1 MSTPTC
7 LGVRHGRDGKG
18 YTPDLVV
25 APPNEPRAW
34 SGLLSDYLPRANRS
48 ELFRTRGFPE
58 STVLV
63 HSHQPVQIGAGSAK
77 AYAYV
82 GAYLPFEAVWT
93 RATGSLRVDVH
104 RVPEVTLILDLVL
117 PGTVAVD
124 CSRGGT
130 YVAPPGSHLVA
141 WAHRN
146 PSHTQ
151 LVVLPLERHEAS
163 HVASLQ
169 LPHRTL
175 AVAQVAPRV
184 ETLLHVVWS
193 GGLQCIS
200 CGWTGDRAGLARHY
214 GVDRFLSFPREL
226 EWDKGGRAKAGRT
239 LRIRTGL
246 AGAAMARWKQQF
258 LDESAKLGAVAWTV
272 LPQQC
277 PIELRRRLDAVRS
290 RTNERVFT
298 KVK

>member
-1 MSTPTC
+1 
-7 LGVRHGRDGKG
+7 
-18 YTPDLVV
+18 V
-25 APPNEPRAW
+25 APPNQPRVW
-34 SGLLSDYLPRANRS
+34 SGLLHDYLPRANRS
-48 ELFRTRGFPE
+48 ELFRTRGYLK

-63 HSHQPVQIGAGSAK
+63 HSRQPVQIGSSPADAH
-77 AYAYV
+77 AYAYI

-93 RATGSLRVDVH
+93 RASGTLQVEVS
-104 RVPEVTLILDLVL
+104 RVPGVTLILDLVL

-130 YVAPPGSHLVA
+130 YVAPPGSHLVG
-141 WAHRN
+141 WARRN
-146 PSHTQ
+146 PSHAQ
-151 LVVLPLERHEAS
+151 LVVLPLERHDAS
-163 HVASLQ
+163 HVASMQ

-184 ETLLHVVWS
+184 EALLHVVWS

-200 CGWTGDRAGLARHY
+200 CGWTGDRAGLAKHY
-214 GVDRFLSFPREL
+214 GVDRFLMFPREL
-226 EWDKGGRAKAGRT
+226 VWAPVDQGGRARAGRT

-246 AGAAMARWKQQF
+246 AGAAIARWKQQF
-258 LDESAKLGAVAWTV
+258 LDKSAQLGTVAWTA

-277 PIELRRRLDAVRS
+277 PIELTRRLEAVRS
-290 RTNERVFT
+290 QTNERVFT